1 MKKKKKIKTKEPLG
15 ISVENR
21 CNYDLHEFIPS
32 NPIYRDGDDKQ
43 GLPWDNEPHPNE
55 LVELWNDFVVKEIYE
70 CGTEQEVEEWDYP
83 IEGYMENVIDR
94 IWKNEIHGRFLH
106 YLELKGIDGKLSNI
120 EKLLELLLTPPDL
133 VEYKKWKLTKRKGIN

>member
-55 LVELWNDFVVKEIYE
+55 LDGFQ
-70 CGTEQEVEEWDYP
+70 T
-83 IEGYMENVIDR
+83 
-94 IWKNEIHGRFLH
+94 GRFTLH
-106 YLELKGIDGKLSNI
+106 
-120 EKLLELLLTPPDL
+120 
-133 VEYKKWKLTKRKGIN
+133 RF